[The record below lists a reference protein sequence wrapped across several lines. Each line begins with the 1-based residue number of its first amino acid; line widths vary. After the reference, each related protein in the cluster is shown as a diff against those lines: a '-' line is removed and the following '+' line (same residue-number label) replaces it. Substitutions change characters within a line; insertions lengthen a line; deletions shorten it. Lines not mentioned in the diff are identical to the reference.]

1 MNVQVIKNYR
11 KIISMIA
18 TIFIIVVT
26 LFLLVEKVHLMEH
39 NHCNEEQCPI
49 CNIAYIV
56 NKELK
61 NVSLGNANIRLA
73 LLALLVFVISKCVCH
88 GLYVKEL
95 SLVKCKIRLND

>member
-1 MNVQVIKNYR
+1 
-11 KIISMIA
+11 MIA

-39 NHCNEEQCPI
+39 NQCNEDQCPI
-49 CNIAYIV
+49 CSIAYIV

-61 NVSLGNANIRLA
+61 NVSLGNTSIKLA
-73 LLALLVFVISKCVCH
+73 LLALFVFVTLKFVSD